1 MLMINNLK
9 LILKKNLKFA
19 SIIIKI
25 KFYLGLGLER
35 EAKYIKKNFKFI
47 GSLDV
52 GSNTGYFS
60 NMLSAIS
67 KEVFSIEPI
76 KYLSE
81 RQKNIFKDKNVR
93 IFNFALG
100 DKKSFKNFYIPI
112 HNDPESSF
120 VKKPGSKVKRIKII
134 KGDDLIKDMKVDFIK
149 IDVEGFEEKVLF
161 GLKKTI
167 YRFKPLLLVEIE
179 KRHNKN
185 YLKIFKFLNKLNYKI
200 FFMNNKNKLIKI
212 KYKNIKNFINKNQN
226 ILNVYKEN
234 YINNFFFKR

>member
-1 MLMINNLK
+1 MINNLRH
-9 LILKKNLKFA
+9 ILKKNLIFA
-19 SIIIKI
+19 SIIIKT

-35 EAKYIKKNFKFI
+35 EAKYIKKKFKFI
-47 GSLDV
+47 NSLDV

-60 NMLSAIS
+60 NMLSGIS

-81 RQKNIFKDKNVR
+81 RQEKIFKDRNIRV
-93 IFNFALG
+93 FNFALG
-100 DKKSFKNFYIPI
+100 DKKSTKNFYIPI

-120 VKKPGSKVKRIKII
+120 LKKPRSKVKKIKII
-134 KGDDLIKDMKVDFIK
+134 KGDNLIKDIKVDFIK

-167 YRFKPLLLVEIE
+167 YRYRPLLLIEIE

-185 YLKIFKFLNKLNYKI
+185 YLNIFKFLNKLNYKI
-200 FFMNNKNKLIKI
+200 FFINNENKMVKI
-212 KYKNIKNFINKNQN
+212 KYKNIKKFVDKNQN
-226 ILNVYKEN
+226 ILNLYKEI
-234 YINNFFFKR
+234 YINNFFFKK

>member
-1 MLMINNLK
+1 MINNLRH
-9 LILKKNLKFA
+9 ILKKNLIFA
-19 SIIIKI
+19 SIIIKT

-35 EAKYIKKNFKFI
+35 EAKYIKKKFKFI
-47 GSLDV
+47 NSLDV

-60 NMLSAIS
+60 NMLSGIS

-81 RQKNIFKDKNVR
+81 RQEKIFKDRNIRV
-93 IFNFALG
+93 FNFALG
-100 DKKSFKNFYIPI
+100 DKKSTKNFYIPI

-120 VKKPGSKVKRIKII
+120 LKKPNSKVKKVKII
-134 KGDDLIKDMKVDFIK
+134 RGDNFIKDMKVDFIK

-167 YRFKPLLLVEIE
+167 NKNRPLLLVEIE

-185 YLKIFKFLNKLNYKI
+185 YLKTFKFLNKLNYKI
-200 FFMNNKNKLIKI
+200 FFVDNENKLKRI
-212 KYKNIKNFINKNQN
+212 KYNNIIKFINKNQSIPN
-226 ILNVYKEN
+226 LNKDI
-234 YINNFFFKR
+234 YINNFIFKK